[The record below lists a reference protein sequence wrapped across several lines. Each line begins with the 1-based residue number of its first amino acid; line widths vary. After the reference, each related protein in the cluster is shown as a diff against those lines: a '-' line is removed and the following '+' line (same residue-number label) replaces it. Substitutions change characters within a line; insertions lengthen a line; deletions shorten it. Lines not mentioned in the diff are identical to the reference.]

1 MPSTTAD
8 PLVKTTSTKVLK
20 LFIVDSSVQIGK
32 NINVKV
38 VWKFY
43 KGKNGNSKNKL
54 CFIV

>member
-43 KGKNGNSKNKL
+43 KGKNGNCKNKL